1 MSILK
6 VDTIQEKTS
15 GNGVEIAHALK
26 GSGIAGHVIQ
36 VVQFTRLGN
45 FQSSATGFVD
55 VSSTTYSDLMSKA
68 ITTKAANSKIL
79 VAMRCTGYNGSNLV
93 RGSSKIFRDST
104 LITADE
110 YAWYAPQSTMVTH
123 TISFLDEPSASAGTT
138 ITYKM
143 QGNADIASIR
153 YLYSDGGGSAIN
165 DITLMEIAQ

>member
-6 VDTIQEKTS
+6 VDTINEKTT
-15 GNGVEIAHALK
+15 GNGVH
-26 GSGIAGHVIQ
+26 IAGHVIQ

-45 FQSSATGFVD
+45 FQSGATGAVD

-79 VAMRCTGYNGSNLV
+79 VAMRCTAYNSGNNL
-93 RGSSKIFRDST
+93 RGSSKIFRNST

-110 YAWYAPQSTMVTH
+110 YAWYAPQSTMTTH

-143 QGNADIASIR
+143 QGNADLATIR
-153 YLYSDGGGSAIN
+153 YLYSDGSGSAIN